1 VLILFQKNKK
11 ERRRKKS
18 GEFWNKILFQ
28 NSFDVPHSS
37 CSASFL
43 RLVYIG
49 IWQHIKPC
57 CWSNAATWAASMAI
71 LTNQTNNKIGHFK
84 SLEQTVIDVACNTFL
99 MVHG

>member
-1 VLILFQKNKK
+1 VLILFQKTTQK
-11 ERRRKKS
+11 EKKS
-18 GEFWNKILFQ
+18 GKFWNKILFQ
-28 NSFDVPHSS
+28 NSFDVLHSS

-84 SLEQTVIDVACNTFL
+84 SL
-99 MVHG
+99 